1 MKVKLTNVRGAFLK
15 LFDAEQ
21 VNGEGEARYGAA
33 FVIDPK
39 NTALVKEL
47 DAAMVALAK
56 EQWKDKAAGTL
67 QTLISAGRV
76 AFLHRPKANQAGEV
90 YDGFEDM
97 FHLNASRR
105 ISQGRPLVLD
115 VDGKTPLVAEDG
127 KPYSG
132 CYVNATVDL
141 WAQDNKWGKR
151 INATLLGVQFLRDGD
166 SFSGGAKPSM
176 DDFEDVT
183 EGATA
188 DDLA

>member
-1 MKVKLTNVRGAFLK
+1 MKVKLVNVRGAFLK
-15 LFDAEQ
+15 LFEAEQ

-39 NTALVKEL
+39 SPVVKEL

-56 EQWKDKAAGTL
+56 EQWKDKATGTL
-67 QTLISAGRV
+67 QTLISGGRV

-105 ISQGRPLVLD
+105 LSQGRPLVLD
-115 VDGKTPLVAEDG
+115 TNGSTPLTAEDG

-176 DDFEDVT
+176 DDFGDVS
-183 EGATA
+183 EGVTA